1 MRKSLRYFA
10 ALLTANI
17 ISLFVFAQTTTINGN
32 VKNNVTGDM
41 VSSASVI
48 VKGSGA
54 GTFTDD
60 KGNFTLT
67 TAQKLPLTL
76 IISSVGF
83 DLQEVNV
90 SNSNDFLQVNFV
102 PASTLGQEV
111 VIAATRTPSRIL
123 ESPVSMK
130 G

>member
-10 ALLTANI
+10 VLLTANI
-17 ISLFVFAQTTTINGN
+17 ISLFVFAQSTTINGN
-32 VKNNVTGDM
+32 VKNNVTRDM

-67 TAQKLPLTL
+67 TTQKLPLTL

-90 SNSNDFLQVNFV
+90 SNS
-102 PASTLGQEV
+102 T
-111 VIAATRTPSRIL
+111 
-123 ESPVSMK
+123 
-130 G
+130 